1 MLYRQPIRIEFNHC
15 DPAGI
20 VFYPRYFEMTNSVCE
35 SFFREV
41 AGHSYAVM
49 MANGEG
55 VPTARMEVNFHAPSR
70 LEEVLDWRLQVV
82 KLGNSSITLHIEAHG
97 EAQSDGQHRITADL
111 VLVFVSTKD
120 GRPQPWTD
128 AMRAK
133 ITALMEAPDEP

>member
-20 VFYPRYFEMTNSVCE
+20 VFYPRYFEMTNSLCE

-82 KLGNSSITLHIEAHG
+82 KLGTTSIGFHIEAHG
-97 EAQSDGQHRITADL
+97 DGTHRVTADL

-120 GRPQPWTD
+120 GRPQPWTP

>member
-97 EAQSDGQHRITADL
+97 AAQRDGQPRVTADL
-111 VLVFVSTKD
+111 VLVFVSTRD

-128 AMRAK
+128 AMRAR
-133 ITALMEAPDEP
+133 ITAHMEAPDEP